1 LLRVYKLVEFG
12 HFLASIPD
20 TGVCYDSEQKLF
32 SISSET
38 GEVCGEISEEKIKE
52 TAAANVSVA
61 FLIEY
66 FICNGC
72 MRFVPF
78 VL

>member
-20 TGVCYDSEQKLF
+20 TGVRYDSEQKLF
-32 SISSET
+32 SIT
-38 GEVCGEISEEKIKE
+38 GETDISGEMSEEKIKE
-52 TAAANVSVA
+52 TSAANVSVT

-66 FICNGC
+66 FI
-72 MRFVPF
+72 
-78 VL
+78 

>member
-20 TGVCYDSEQKLF
+20 TGVRYDSGQKLF
-32 SISSET
+32 SIASET
-38 GEVCGEISEEKIKE
+38 DVSGEMSEEKIKE
-52 TAAANVSVA
+52 TAAANVSVT

-66 FICNGC
+66 FI
-72 MRFVPF
+72 
-78 VL
+78 

>member
-20 TGVCYDSEQKLF
+20 TGVCYESGQKLF
-32 SISSET
+32 SIASET
-38 GEVCGEISEEKIKE
+38 GVTGEISEEKIKE
-52 TAAANVSVA
+52 TAAANVSVT

-66 FICNGC
+66 FI
-72 MRFVPF
+72 
-78 VL
+78 